1 MKFQHGSLESFFCKP
16 SCPSFLHTA
25 MPAGSGFAGFQLL
38 YLAGSSRAFK
48 ARCSRSYGKD
58 EKEQDAWQMG
68 KFALV
73 SHLDHN
79 NGPQNP
85 CTGGLQSSM
94 CVVSEV

>member
-1 MKFQHGSLESFFCKP
+1 MEAWKVSFANQVAHHFCILRCLQAQDLQAFNCSTWQGLVGP
-16 SCPSFLHTA
+16 
-25 MPAGSGFAGFQLL
+25 
-38 YLAGSSRAFK
+38 FK